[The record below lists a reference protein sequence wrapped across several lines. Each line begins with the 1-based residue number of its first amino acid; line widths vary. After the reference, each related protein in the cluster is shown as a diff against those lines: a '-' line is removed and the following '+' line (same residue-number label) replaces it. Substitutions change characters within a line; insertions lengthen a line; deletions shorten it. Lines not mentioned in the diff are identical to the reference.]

1 MKRSVIL
8 GFLIIWILSAC
19 ANQAPPPVPDQMVD
33 DPTIEDVTVTPVV
46 TQTVTATPYLEARP
60 TATDLPIVQTPT
72 AVVVD
77 PMKWQFQDLF
87 IQDQPV
93 ESLQLEGSVVLQSEY
108 YDDSPSR
115 AYYSQ
120 IHIWD
125 LENGDKRVLAPEG
138 MSVETALVSP
148 GRNWIAY
155 EISKGRPTVVK
166 DLEAFRQ
173 EERLLYPFILE
184 DQDGEEFTGI
194 FDQVGRSYFVEW
206 ANDNDMIIG
215 RSNEGTHE
223 RLAFNPFSGALQPLP
238 EDPND
243 MYLFGWHLTW
253 LTVYDPSL
261 TFRLYLNDSY
271 EIALENMTTGEVVG
285 AYPGSSTKPQWLP
298 HEPIFLARLPG
309 KDKDG
314 WDLYSISID
323 GDQRKVVDVVSN
335 LTRGGITRVEVSP
348 DGKKVAFWVTKD
360 LYYGGLRLGVV
371 DLETLETT
379 IYNLTSVIRLHEPGI
394 VWSPDG
400 TKLLVE
406 VITVEEQQVFLA
418 DLEAGWAVKIADDMS
433 PIGWLK

>member
-1 MKRSVIL
+1 MKRVIVF
-8 GFLIIWILSAC
+8 GFVITFLLTAC
-19 ANQAPPPVPDQMVD
+19 ANRSTLSSPDL
-33 DPTIEDVTVTPVV
+33 TEDVPQFEGVTTPVSL
-46 TQTVTATPYLEARP
+46 TQTFTLTPLLEVKP
-60 TATDLPIVQTPT
+60 TATDIPAIQAPT
-72 AVVVD
+72 ASAVYA
-77 PMKWQFQDLF
+77 MKWRFQDF
-87 IQDQPV
+87 IEPDQPQ
-93 ESLQLEGSVVLQSEY
+93 EALELQGSIVMQSEY
-108 YDDSPSR
+108 YDDSPSKVNYR
-115 AYYSQ
+115 Q
-120 IHIWD
+120 IHIWN
-125 LENGDKRVLAPEG
+125 LVNGDKRALAPDG
-138 MSVETALVSP
+138 LSVGRALVSP
-148 GRNWIAY
+148 DRNWIAY
-155 EISKGRPTVVK
+155 RIREGSPTIVE
-166 DLEAFRQ
+166 DLDTYGQ
-173 EERLLYPFILE
+173 NQKVYPFILE
-184 DQDGEEFTGI
+184 DKAGEEYGDI
-194 FDQVGRSYFVEW
+194 SAELRQSSLVQW
-206 ANDNDMIIG
+206 ANDNYLVL
-215 RSNEGTHE
+215 NLKHE
-223 RLAFNPFSGALQPLP
+223 NTESYFAFNPFSGEKQYLP

-406 VITVEEQQVFLA
+406 VITMEEQQVFLA